1 MFDINATVRVRAALL
16 AGLVVCAACGGGG
29 GSGTV
34 VGGGGSPPPPPVAPP
49 APVITARAVASP
61 TPVQE
66 GQPFKLDAS
75 TSTEAGGAPLTYA
88 WTQTS
93 GPAVTIATPASA
105 VLTLNAPEVTADT
118 PAQFRM
124 TATSGAVSSSL
135 TVDITFTNIAQTPVF
150 MNLDLAANAA
160 FASPFGASVAMIA
173 GSWSNAM
180 VGTSATPDGP
190 MTFTEFDVS
199 GNPIAVLP
207 TPFPRTFTQP
217 SKLALGM
224 PQLVGGSFTQPTV
237 DMIEE
242 KANRFLKF
250 RKGTD
255 GTYGTPYQ
263 EIAIDAPCTT
273 EYATMLNSG
282 PPAASIYIGQRGHGF
297 SIYSETGSL
306 QQHINTAQSL
316 CALAVVGAPINSNG
330 ALFTGPTSAI
340 RDVIAI
346 DTVANTI
353 NHYAGSVGDPLVYS
367 LKAQAPLEL
376 NSTGSLKFV
385 ASTPIWG
392 VDQNGSRR
400 ATAGLAMIFTDGQYE
415 GEHRLVLAGLDSNRV
430 IRQVMRPW
438 RLGIPSDVIFDDL
451 DGDKFPEVIVIPST
465 SPQAMVYEANNMFLP
480 TIPTSIAGAPSFME
494 IGLGATKALPRMSN
508 TLSLEGL
515 FIAYRDKN
523 QVKLFYPPE

>member
-1 MFDINATVRVRAALL
+1 M
-16 AGLVVCAACGGGG
+16 
-29 GSGTV
+29 
-34 VGGGGSPPPPPVAPP
+34 
-49 APVITARAVASP
+49 
-61 TPVQE
+61 
-66 GQPFKLDAS
+66 
-75 TSTEAGGAPLTYA
+75 
-88 WTQTS
+88 
-93 GPAVTIATPASA
+93 
-105 VLTLNAPEVTADT
+105 
-118 PAQFRM
+118 
-124 TATSGAVSSSL
+124 
-135 TVDITFTNIAQTPVF
+135 
-150 MNLDLAANAA
+150 
-160 FASPFGASVAMIA
+160 
-173 GSWSNAM
+173 
-180 VGTSATPDGP
+180 
-190 MTFTEFDVS
+190 
-199 GNPIAVLP
+199 
-207 TPFPRTFTQP
+207 
-217 SKLALGM
+217 
-224 PQLVGGSFTQPTV
+224 
-237 DMIEE
+237 
-242 KANRFLKF
+242 
-250 RKGTD
+250 
-255 GTYGTPYQ
+255 
-263 EIAIDAPCTT
+263 
-273 EYATMLNSG
+273 
-282 PPAASIYIGQRGHGF
+282 
-297 SIYSETGSL
+297 
-306 QQHINTAQSL
+306 
-316 CALAVVGAPINSNG
+316 
-330 ALFTGPTSAI
+330 
-340 RDVIAI
+340 IAI